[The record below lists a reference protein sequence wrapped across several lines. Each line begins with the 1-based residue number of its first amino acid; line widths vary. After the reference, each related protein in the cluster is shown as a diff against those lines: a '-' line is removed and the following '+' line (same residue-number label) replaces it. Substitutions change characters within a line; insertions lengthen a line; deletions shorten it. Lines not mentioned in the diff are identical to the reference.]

1 MGLLARMRRGFSIK
15 WRIMLLTSGVVFI
28 TVAFLSTIALDRFQ
42 TVVLEKTLDVCRNL
56 SANIA
61 NVARE
66 ELLINEIFDATRT
79 AVRQLH
85 RTERPDGQEQ
95 HVVTGL
101 LNSYVISIDSRIVA
115 HTDEAKIGTEAL
127 RADAAR
133 YRATGRLTH
142 QEITLDGIPVV
153 RFAYPIFIY
162 YQGKPIRVGTGVFEF
177 DRREMDRPIA
187 EMRSRIILAA
197 LILLLAAL
205 LVSFGLSMRLTR
217 PIASLAAA
225 VEQVAE
231 GDLGIQ
237 VDIRTGGE
245 IGQLAAHFNDMSS
258 KLAEA
263 EIHRQEHERVK
274 LQQAGIT
281 RELEIAKGIQLA
293 VLPRDGL
300 FGPYT
305 FIGYMQTAEEVG
317 GDYYDCIEVK
327 HGKKS
332 HYWFFVGDVSGH
344 GLQSGLTMLMAQTAI
359 QSALEL
365 RPDLTPAQSVTAV
378 NRVLYANINR
388 LKERKYMTAS
398 FFRADESGRFLTA
411 GLHQDILV
419 YRARRKVVE
428 RIPSDGMWLGV
439 EEDIESVTKDSSF
452 KLGAG
457 DVLFLFTDGITEA
470 VNATGDMFGDER
482 LIEVIERYGHLDVQT
497 LKNNLLDDLYGHMGT
512 VPTRDDI
519 TFAVIRR
526 A

>member
-1 MGLLARMRRGFSIK
+1 
-15 WRIMLLTSGVVFI
+15 MLLTSAVVCVTI
-28 TVAFLSTIALDRFQ
+28 LFLSTIALDRFQ
-42 TVVLEKTLDVCRNL
+42 SVVLEKTLDVCRNL

-85 RTERPDGQEQ
+85 RAERPDGQEQ
-95 HVVTGL
+95 QVVSGL
-101 LNSYVISIDSRIVA
+101 LNSYVINVDGRIVA
-115 HTDEAKIGTEAL
+115 HTDESSVGGEASVL
-127 RADAAR
+127 DAAK
-133 YRATGRLTH
+133 YRAIDRLTH
-142 QEITLDGIPVV
+142 RELTLGGIPVL

-162 YQGKPIRVGTGVFEF
+162 YRDKPIRVGTGVFEF
-177 DRREMDRPIA
+177 DRREIYRPIA
-187 EMRSRIILAA
+187 EMRARTIQAA
-197 LILLLAAL
+197 VVLLLAAL
-205 LVSFGLSMRLTR
+205 LVSFGLAVRLSR
-217 PIASLAAA
+217 PIASLADA
-225 VEQVAE
+225 VEQVAQ

-258 KLAEA
+258 RLQEA
-263 EIHRQEHERVK
+263 EVHRQENERIK

-293 VLPRDGL
+293 VLPRDGQV
-300 FGPYT
+300 GPYR
-305 FIGYMQTAEEVG
+305 FMGFMQTADEVG
-317 GDYYDCIEVK
+317 GDYYDCMEVK

-359 QSALEL
+359 QAALEL
-365 RPDLTPAQSVTAV
+365 RPDLTPAESVSAV

-388 LKERKYMTAS
+388 LRERKYMTAS
-398 FFRADESGRFLTA
+398 FFRADERGRFLTA

-419 YRARRKVVE
+419 YRGRTKEVE

-439 EEDIESVTKDSSF
+439 EADIEAITADSSF

-457 DVLFLFTDGITEA
+457 DILFLFTDGVTEA
-470 VNATGDMFGDER
+470 VNAESEMFGDER
-482 LIEVIERYGHLDVQT
+482 LVAIIERYGHLDLET
-497 LKNNLLDDLYGHMGT
+497 LKNNLLDDLYGHMGAI
-512 VPTRDDI
+512 PTRDDI
-519 TFAVIRR
+519 TFAMVRR
-526 A
+526 D